1 LTKIRSIYCS
11 TCKQEKGPGCENDNR
26 CKSCKSEY
34 ERQRRIKKRLA
45 AGKPETRPERE
56 AHCEDCKAKKIQ
68 GISIG
73 GRCNP
78 CTVITNKIRLDKKRL
93 LEGKEVVPIRDSSF
107 CHVCNIPKVDG
118 RCVTCRQRMAK
129 ERKAKKRLE
138 AGKRPWGEGRPLTC
152 YKCGEVKENPEASHC
167 AACHSEYCK
176 KRWAEKIAPVVNQKE
191 VTLICECGKT
201 KESTRKF
208 YCNDCLLFRKRKSTR
223 EAAQQRRDREKKQ
236 IVVRA
241 PELLTENEK
250 VIRQAARDYLNR
262 LIRQGIVKRQNCKI
276 CGSDK
281 NIEAHHDDYERPL
294 EVLWLCRVHHDEHHK
309 TND

>member
-1 LTKIRSIYCS
+1 MGRSIYCS
-11 TCKQEKGPGCENDNR
+11 KCRQEKELAVRNESQ
-26 CKSCKSEY
+26 CKACKSE
-34 ERQRRIKKRLA
+34 RMKLSAIKKRIAL
-45 AGKPETRPERE
+45 GKPGTRPERE
-56 AHCEDCKAKKIQ
+56 AYCEDCKGKKIQ

-78 CTVITNKIRLDKKRL
+78 CTVISNKIRLDKKRL
-93 LEGKEVVPIRDSSF
+93 LDGKEVVSIRDSSF
-107 CHVCNIPKVDG
+107 CYVCNIPKVDG
-118 RCVTCRQRMAK
+118 RCAACRQRMAK

-138 AGKRPWGEGRPLTC
+138 AGKRPWGEGRPLAC
-152 YKCGEVKENPEASHC
+152 YKCGEVKENPKASNC

-176 KRWAEKIAPVVNQKE
+176 KRWAETIAPLVNQKE

-236 IVVRA
+236 IIVKV

-250 VIRQAARDYLNR
+250 MIRQAARDYLNR
-262 LIRQGIVKRQNCKI
+262 LIRQNVVKRLNCEV
-276 CGSDK
+276 CGSNK
-281 NIEAHHDDYERPL
+281 NVEAHHDDYTRPL
-294 EVLWLCRVHHDEHHK
+294 DVLWLCRVHHDEHHK